1 MGQEYFGGP
10 EYFQEFDPEKFAREL
25 KAEAAREKGEGEAT
39 EEAAGESAESES
51 EAADDPEQ

>member
-25 KAEAAREKGEGEAT
+25 KAEAERKRAEASEDEDQSRE
-39 EEAAGESAESES
+39 
-51 EAADDPEQ
+51 

>member
-25 KAEAAREKGEGEAT
+25 KAE
-39 EEAAGESAESES
+39 EERKKRGNVESDSDES
-51 EAADDPEQ
+51 DD